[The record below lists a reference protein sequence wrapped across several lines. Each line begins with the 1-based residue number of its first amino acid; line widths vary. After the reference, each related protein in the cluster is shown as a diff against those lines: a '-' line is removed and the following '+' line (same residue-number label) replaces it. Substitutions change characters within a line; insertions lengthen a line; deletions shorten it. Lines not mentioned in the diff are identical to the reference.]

1 MSMHSTSA
9 IHFRKRFISVVTAAA
24 IAAFSIPLDALADY
38 EQPTIL
44 SASKLLPA
52 DMLKGPHHTVIE
64 QVHNNGLFN
73 QYTVDSPFG
82 EFQAPSTATLKF
94 LINELNAVAE
104 MKKVETD
111 DTAIES
117 LKQSGKNTVQG
128 IKNLFSDPENT
139 LKGAASGVQSIFHR
153 AGQTIGSRETTAAED
168 SRVQQLIGF
177 SKSKGKIATNYN
189 VNVYSR
195 NQVLQD
201 ELDRLAWA
209 DYLGGLGVGVATS
222 VIPGVGGIVLT
233 TSGTARLLNEAINT
247 TPASELWVQSKE
259 KLAALGMDADT
270 VELFL
275 NNQVFSPALYTVMTS
290 ALESMKGVDNLELF
304 LKVSLQASTPEM
316 ARLITEITVL
326 SAGFHKNIRSLEK
339 IVPMARITRAVDT
352 NGGAVVLLPT
362 DHIIWTENVAGVV
375 AEISEKM
382 QATEGGV
389 KELWV
394 LGDVSA
400 MMSAELKKANWNVH
414 TDVHDQ
420 LLVSKEQ

>member
-9 IHFRKRFISVVTAAA
+9 INVRKKFISVVTAAA
-24 IAAFSIPLDALADY
+24 IAVFSTPLDARADY
-38 EQPTIL
+38 EQPGIL

-73 QYTVDSPFG
+73 KYTVDSPFG
-82 EFQAPSTATLKF
+82 EFQAPSNATLKF

-117 LKQSGKNTVQG
+117 LKQSGKNSVQG

-153 AGQTIGSRETTAAED
+153 ASQTIGSRETTGAED
-168 SRVQQLIGF
+168 SKVQQLIGF
-177 SKSKGKIATNYN
+177 SKSKGKIATNYH

-209 DYLGGLGVGVATS
+209 DYLGGLGVGLATS
-222 VIPGVGGIVLT
+222 AIPGVGGIVLT

-259 KLAALGMDADT
+259 KLAALGMNADT

-275 NNQVFSPALYTVMTS
+275 NNQIFSPALYTVMTS

-304 LKVSLQASTPEM
+304 LKISLQASTPEM

-326 SAGFHKNIRSLEK
+326 SAGFHKNIRPLEK

-400 MMSAELKKANWNVH
+400 MMSANSKKQ
-414 TDVHDQ
+414 TGTFTRMSMISC
-420 LLVSKEQ
+420 L